1 MVAVLRTEGDAAEI
15 RQRGLD
21 GFWALYGARVGATSL
36 RNLDL
41 NLLVTLDALLEEQ
54 NVTRAAGRLGL
65 SQPAVSSALR
75 RLRRHFGDE
84 LLARDGN
91 RYQLTPLAEQLR
103 EPTASALAGIERVF
117 GASATFD
124 PETATREFTVIVS
137 DYAAAVLGDKL
148 ATVAADRAPGVR
160 LRLKAQ
166 SHFDVNHAP
175 ESLRSADGMVLPHG
189 FLTDVPS
196 QDLYEDSWVLL
207 VSDDN
212 AEVGD
217 SVTLEQLGE
226 MPWVMTH
233 HQPTAF
239 TPAARQLNMIGVEP
253 EIQVVVESFLPVP
266 FLVAGTPRVALLQRH
281 LASQLAGAAGV
292 RILDCPWDVVPLVEA
307 FWWHPVHRSDPA
319 HAWLRDTLAEAG
331 KLVNGAAD

>member
-1 MVAVLRTEGDAAEI
+1 M
-15 RQRGLD
+15 
-21 GFWALYGARVGATSL
+21 SL

-41 NLLVTLDALLEEQ
+41 NLLVTLDALLEER
-54 NVTRAAGRLGL
+54 NVTRAAGRLSL
-65 SQPAVSSALR
+65 SQPAVSTALQ

-91 RYQLTPLAEQLR
+91 RYELTPLAQQLR
-103 EPTASALAGIERVF
+103 EPTASALAGVERVF
-117 GASATFD
+117 GASTTFD

-137 DYAAAVLGDKL
+137 DYAAAVLGDRL
-148 ATVAADRAPGVR
+148 ATVTAERAPGVR

-196 QDLYEDSWVLL
+196 QDLYEDSWVLV
-207 VSDDN
+207 VSRDN
-212 AEVGD
+212 ALVGD
-217 SVTLEQLGE
+217 VVTLEDLGQ

-239 TPAARQLNMIGVEP
+239 TPAARQLSMIGIEP

-266 FLVAGTPRVALLQRH
+266 FLVAGTPRVALLQHH
-281 LASQLAGAAGV
+281 LASKLSDAAGV
-292 RILDCPWDVVPLVEA
+292 RVLDCPWDVVPLVEA

-319 HAWLRDTLAEAG
+319 HAWLRDTLIEAG
-331 KLVNGAAD
+331 RLVTGDPS